1 MTEQKKE
8 VKGNRCIVLRGFC
21 LKEGEFHQKWKKNEQ
36 NQYVLH
42 NKTRERQPNIISL
55 NDADMKKAL
64 KMKAIEVL
72 D

>member
-1 MTEQKKE
+1 MSNNQQANL
-8 VKGNRCIVLRGFC
+8 NRCVVIRGFC
-21 LKEGEFHQKWKKNEQ
+21 IKKNEFHQKFKKNDQ

-42 NKTRERQPNIISL
+42 EKTRERLPNIISL

-64 KMKAIEVL
+64 KMKAIEVI